1 MDRPATKHRVSPNN
15 PCPFLRALVS
25 EGMLDN
31 TVSTVGDA
39 TAAIERVAASG
50 DGSPSLPGI
59 AIRLI
64 AVLANGLGP
73 GTVLQSALHGVK
85 LNALRNGPFD
95 KKGAGSRILNSRGLV
110 SQAQLERLKEF
121 ASRKDPA
128 HGSGELGLDAGELQL
143 MMDANY
149 ARAAGHRRLLDR
161 TIMEGEWPILLE
173 VMGKEGKTGRYLS
186 LKEIR
191 TLFVQRQLPGRMLKR
206 LGNQGA

>member
-191 TLFVQRQLPGRMLKR
+191 TLFVQRQLPERMLKR

>member
-95 KKGAGSRILNSRGLV
+95 KKGAGSRILNSRGIV

-173 VMGKEGKTGRYLS
+173 VMGKEGKKGRYLS

-191 TLFVQRQLPGRMLKR
+191 TLFVQRQLPERMLKR

>member
-1 MDRPATKHRVSPNN
+1 MKRPATKYRVSPNN

-25 EGMLDN
+25 EGILDN

-39 TAAIERVAASG
+39 TTAIERVAATG
-50 DGSPSLPGI
+50 EGSPGLPGL

-73 GTVLQSALHGVK
+73 TTVLQSAIHGVK

-95 KKGAGSRILNSRGLV
+95 KKGAGSRILNSRGVV
-110 SQAQLERLKEF
+110 SEPQLKRLEEF
-121 ASRKDPA
+121 ASAKKPA
-128 HGSGELGLDAGELQL
+128 GGSSELGLDAAELQT

-149 ARAAGHRRLLDR
+149 ERAAGHRRLLDR

-173 VMGKEGKTGRYLS
+173 VMGKEGKKGRYLS
-186 LKEIR
+186 LKELR
-191 TLFVQRQLPGRMLKR
+191 TLFVERQLPDRMLKR
-206 LGNQGA
+206 LSQ

>member
-1 MDRPATKHRVSPNN
+1 MKRPAAKHRVSPNN

-25 EGMLDN
+25 EGILDN

-50 DGSPSLPGI
+50 EGSPSLPGI

-64 AVLANGLGP
+64 AVLANGLAP
-73 GTVLQSALHGVK
+73 GTVLQSAIHGVK

-95 KKGAGSRILNSRGLV
+95 KKGAGSRILNSRGIV
-110 SQAQLERLKEF
+110 SEPQLERLQEF
-121 ASRKDPA
+121 ASGKNPMN
-128 HGSGELGLDAGELQL
+128 GPGEPGLDAGELQA

-149 ARAAGHRRLLDR
+149 ERAAGHRRLLDR
-161 TIMEGEWPILLE
+161 TIMEGEWPILLD
-173 VMGKEGKTGRYLS
+173 VMGKEGKKGRYLS

-191 TLFVQRQLPGRMLKR
+191 TLFVQRQLPERMLTR
-206 LGNQGA
+206 LGN

>member
-95 KKGAGSRILNSRGLV
+95 KKGAGSRILNSRGIV

-128 HGSGELGLDAGELQL
+128 HGSGELGLDAGELQV

-173 VMGKEGKTGRYLS
+173 VMGKEGKKGRYIS

-191 TLFVQRQLPGRMLKR
+191 TLFLQRQLPERMLKR

>member
-95 KKGAGSRILNSRGLV
+95 KKGAGSRILNSRGVV

-121 ASRKDPA
+121 ASRKHPV
-128 HGSGELGLDAGELQL
+128 HGSGELGLDDSELQV

-149 ARAAGHRRLLDR
+149 VRAAGHRRLLDR

-206 LGNQGA
+206 LGNRRA